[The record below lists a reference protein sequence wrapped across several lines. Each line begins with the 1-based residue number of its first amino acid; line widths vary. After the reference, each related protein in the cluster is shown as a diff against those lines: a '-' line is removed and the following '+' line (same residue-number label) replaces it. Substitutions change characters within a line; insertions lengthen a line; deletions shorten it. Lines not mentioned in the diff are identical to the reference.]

1 MKLQIKNAVSS
12 KSLDFDTFL
21 SNSVAKVENNLI
33 TDKEIF
39 DYTKLNIHR
48 IKRILR
54 TYQPSENIKTV
65 IKKLNKD
72 LIFLVITEDWCGDSA
87 QNLPYIYKI
96 SSLSSKIDLR
106 ILERDS
112 NLDIMDLY
120 LTNNSRSIPKL
131 VCFDKEF
138 NELFQWGPRPIGAI
152 ELFKDLKAKGFEKH
166 LIIEQLHHWYALNKG
181 IDIENEFESL
191 INKLL

>member
-21 SNSVAKVENNLI
+21 SNSVAKVENNLL

-181 IDIENEFESL
+181 IDIENEFETL
-191 INKLL
+191 INKSL

>member
-152 ELFKDLKAKGFEKH
+152 ELFKDLKAKGLEKH

-181 IDIENEFESL
+181 IDIENEFETL